1 MTEVMS
7 KTREQRSPLDRWSF
21 APLGRA
27 ALRSILERFEAGAIR
42 VTLPGGEGGTYG
54 AGEPVIDLTI
64 HDERFFRRILL
75 ASDLGFAES
84 YMAGEWSTS
93 DLSTLLYLF
102 GHNERAIGGLQLR
115 AAGVRQWLARL
126 WHRSRANSL
135 RNSRRN
141 IADHYDLGNE
151 MFAAFL
157 DPSMTYSC
165 AEFAE
170 EGDTLETAQ
179 LRKLDRVI
187 DSTRIGADDHVLEIG
202 CGWGS
207 FARRAVERT
216 GCRVTGI
223 TLSEQQKEWA
233 EAEIRRAGMEDRI
246 DVRLVDYRRL
256 TGSFDRIVSIEMIE
270 AVGREHLPEYFRV
283 CERLLRPGGRML
295 VQAITIDDSIYESY
309 SRRADF
315 IQRYIFPGGHLP
327 SEQALENVVSRH
339 TDLQY
344 AHTHHLDDSY
354 EPTLAEWR
362 RRFEA
367 ASEQLLAAGMDDAFL
382 RKWIYYFSY
391 CEAGFRLGR
400 LGNVQIVLDNPR
412 AMRLAA

>member
-1 MTEVMS
+1 MARVTPKNPDRGS
-7 KTREQRSPLDRWSF
+7 LFDRWSF
-21 APLGRA
+21 APIGRA
-27 ALRSILERFEAGAIR
+27 ALRTMLERFEHGSVR
-42 VTLPGGEGGTYG
+42 VTLPGGDQGTYG
-54 AGEPVIDLTI
+54 SGEPVGDLQI

-84 YMAGEWSTS
+84 FMAGEWSTR

-102 GHNERAIGGLQLR
+102 GHNEHAIGGLQLK
-115 AAGVRQWLARL
+115 AAGIRQQLARL

-165 AEFAE
+165 AEFVDPD
-170 EGDTLETAQ
+170 DTLETAQ

-187 DSTRIGADDHVLEIG
+187 DSARIGADDHVLEIG

-223 TLSEQQKEWA
+223 TLSAEQKEWA
-233 EAEIRRAGMEDRI
+233 EAEIRRAGMEDHI
-246 DVRLVDYRRL
+246 DIQLVDYRRL
-256 TGSFDRIVSIEMIE
+256 VGSFDRIVSIEMIE

-327 SEQALENVVSRH
+327 SEQVLRRVVSRH
-339 TDLQY
+339 TDLEY

-367 ASEQLLAAGMDDAFL
+367 ASEQLRKTGMDEAFI

-400 LGNVQIVLDNPR
+400 LGNVQIVLDNPE
-412 AMRLAA
+412 ALRLAA

>member
-1 MTEVMS
+1 MAEVTPKIPERAS
-7 KTREQRSPLDRWSF
+7 ALDRWSF
-21 APLGRA
+21 APIGRA
-27 ALRSILERFEAGAIR
+27 ALRGILDRFENGSVR
-42 VTLPGGEGGTYG
+42 VTLPGGEETTHG
-54 AGEPVIDLTI
+54 AGDPVGDLTI

-84 YMAGEWSTS
+84 YMAGEWSTD

-102 GHNERAIGGLQLR
+102 GHNEGAIDGLQLK
-115 AAGVRQWLARL
+115 AAGARQWLARL

-141 IADHYDLGNE
+141 ISDHYDLGNE

-165 AEFAE
+165 AEFVDAD
-170 EGDTLETAQ
+170 DTLETAQ

-187 DSTRIGADDHVLEIG
+187 DSARIGAEDHVLEIG

-246 DVRLVDYRRL
+246 DIRLVDYRRL
-256 TGSFDRIVSIEMIE
+256 GGSFDRIVSIEMIE

-327 SEQALENVVSRH
+327 SEEALQRVVSRH
-339 TDLQY
+339 TDLEY

-362 RRFEA
+362 RRFAA
-367 ASEQLLAAGMDDAFL
+367 ASDQLRAAGMDDAFI
-382 RKWIYYFSY
+382 RRWIYYFSY

-400 LGNVQIVLDNPR
+400 LGNVQIVLDNPE